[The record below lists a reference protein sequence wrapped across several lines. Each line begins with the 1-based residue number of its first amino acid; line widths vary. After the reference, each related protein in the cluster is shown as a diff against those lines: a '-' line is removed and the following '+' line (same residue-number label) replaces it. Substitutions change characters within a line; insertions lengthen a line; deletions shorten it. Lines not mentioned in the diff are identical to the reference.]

1 VSDALA
7 ERVAGTMR
15 TVATVAEL
23 RDGIGAFRARGERV
37 GFVPTMGFLHA
48 GHLSLVRLA
57 RTRADRI
64 VASNFVNPK
73 QFGPNEDFARYPRD
87 PVEDAAKLAAAGVDL
102 LFAPSVEEL
111 YPPGF
116 STTVHVAG
124 VSEGMEGARR
134 PGHFD
139 GVTTVVACLF
149 CLVLPDVAA
158 FGAKDGQQVAVVK
171 RMTRDLGLPIEI
183 LVGETVRE
191 PDGLA
196 MSSRNAYLTPEERL
210 KAPALRRA
218 LLAGRCLFE
227 AGERSSMR
235 ILDAARGALE
245 AELALRVDALDL
257 VDGETMEAIETVDRP
272 AMLAAA
278 VFLGR
283 TRLIDNVRLEPLP
296 TGAAATV
303 RPRKGS

>member
-1 VSDALA
+1 MSDALPA
-7 ERVAGTMR
+7 LAAMR
-15 TVATVAEL
+15 TVATAAEL
-23 RDGIGAFRARGERV
+23 RDAVGAFRARGERV

-57 RTRADRI
+57 RTRADRV
-64 VASNFVNPK
+64 VASIFVNPK

-87 PVEDAAKLAAAGVDL
+87 PEGDAAKLAGAGVDL
-102 LFAPSVEEL
+102 LFAPPVEEL
-111 YPPGF
+111 NPPGF

-139 GVTTVVACLF
+139 GVTTVVARLF

-196 MSSRNAYLTPEERL
+196 MSSRNAYLTPEERA
-210 KAPALRRA
+210 KAPALSRA
-218 LLAGRCLFE
+218 LLAARLLFE
-227 AGERSSMR
+227 LGERDASTLLR
-235 ILDAARGALE
+235 AARKALE
-245 AELALRVDALDL
+245 AEPAIRVDALDL
-257 VDGETMEAIETVDRP
+257 VDAETMAPVATTITRP

-278 VFLGR
+278 VFLGK
-283 TRLIDNVRLEPLP
+283 TRLIDNVRLEPPP

-303 RPRKGS
+303 RPRKRS